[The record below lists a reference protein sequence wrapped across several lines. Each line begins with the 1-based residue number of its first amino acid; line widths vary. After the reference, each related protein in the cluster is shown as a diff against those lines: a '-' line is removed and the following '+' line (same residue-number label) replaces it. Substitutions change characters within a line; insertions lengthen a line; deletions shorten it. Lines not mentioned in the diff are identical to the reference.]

1 MRNAFADEIFNLAK
15 KNKNIVLLSG
25 DIGNRLFDKFRNKFS
40 NRFYNCGIAE
50 ANMTGV
56 ASGLALN
63 GFKPITYT
71 ITPFNT
77 MRCLEQ
83 IKLDICYPDLP
94 VVIVG
99 TGSGL
104 SYATLGSTH
113 HSLEDI
119 SILKSLPNIQILCPS
134 DPLEV
139 KKLLRIAVKS
149 KKPVYLRIG
158 KKREKIFKKREKFGK
173 LHILVKGK
181 NNCLLNV
188 GPILE
193 NVLDASKSL
202 LDSGILNSVYDLRHI
217 RPFDTKKLKEIFRK
231 YNHIYVIEEHYK
243 EVGVYNSILHWANSC
258 GMETKKLH
266 SIGIENKFIKFTGS
280 QNIARKKVGLDTK
293 SIFKFVKK
301 VNDKSRI

>member
-1 MRNAFADEIFNLAK
+1 MRNAFAEEIFDLAK

-25 DIGNRLFDKFRNKFS
+25 DIGNRLFDKFRGKFS

-56 ASGLALN
+56 ASGLASS

-119 SILKSLPNIQILCPS
+119 SILKSLPNIKIFCPS

-139 KKLLRIAVKS
+139 KKLLRVAIKS

-158 KKREKIFKKREKFGK
+158 KKREKIFKDRKKFGK
-173 LHILVKGK
+173 LDNLVKGK
-181 NNCLLNV
+181 NHCLLSV

-193 NVLDASKSL
+193 NVIVASKSL
-202 LDSGILNSVYDLRHI
+202 LTSRISNSVYDLRHI
-217 RPFDTKKLKEIFRK
+217 RPFDEKKLKEIFKK
-231 YNHIYVIEEHYK
+231 YKQIYVIEEHYK
-243 EVGVYNSILHWANSC
+243 EVGVYNSILQWSNDC
-258 GMETKKLH
+258 GLDTKKLH

-280 QNIARKKVGLDTK
+280 HEMARKKLGLDSK

-301 VNDKSRI
+301 IDDKSRI